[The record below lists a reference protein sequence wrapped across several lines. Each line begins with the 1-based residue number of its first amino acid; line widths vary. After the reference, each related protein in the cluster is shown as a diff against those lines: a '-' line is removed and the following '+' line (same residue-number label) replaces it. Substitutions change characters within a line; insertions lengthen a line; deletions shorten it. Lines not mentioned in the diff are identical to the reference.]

1 MLDNFGMGEFLILAL
16 FALLFFGPERL
27 PQMGARLGRWLSS
40 LTQYSKAFMNQW
52 SEEALVIRDAV
63 AEVKGIR
70 DEIVAAQAE
79 ISSSLDTARQDI
91 SQTIE
96 EARGTVNEAT
106 PSAQKVLR
114 GAQTAR
120 PEAAGA
126 SRATEVARTAED
138 AAGTA
143 GGEVAALAKTQQIL
157 DDLVRKRSGA
167 QAADQGDT
175 EPEGTG
181 DEDPEWTRN
190 MQAVQEI
197 MSRSSG
203 PKAQPKKETQEAP
216 EVVGTPSAP
225 PAGESLSEAAQE
237 AEPEKE
243 QESAFDRT
251 QRILEDLRK
260 KRSGIGESQ
269 PTSVPA
275 EHDPSE
281 QPASVQEAEPGKEQE
296 SAFDRTQRILEDL
309 RKKRDKSPEAQP
321 TSAAAQSEQGEGS
334 AQVAMAAGTS
344 LGAEPATDPAQR
356 STQGKAARDGITYS
370 EFTQLSIQVTVLNR
384 EIQALKS
391 ELEILRKDIP
401 ASKGP
406 AATAQV
412 DHAATMSAEA
422 SSTAVSVEEPA

>member
-260 KRSGIGESQ
+260 KR
-269 PTSVPA
+269 
-275 EHDPSE
+275 
-281 QPASVQEAEPGKEQE
+281 
-296 SAFDRTQRILEDL
+296 
-309 RKKRDKSPEAQP
+309 DKSPEAQP

-356 STQGKAARDGITYS
+356 STHGKVARDGITYS